1 MKPAAH
7 EEDRYQVKILFYS
20 STRED
25 PGMEIGERLR
35 RLAPEEGVEV
45 CRSIEELIRGIHRSY
60 DRDTIIL
67 LRVRDRKELLRIVSL
82 RDLLQ
87 DLRIILLIPDR
98 EEETI
103 ALAHRLRP
111 RFLGN
116 GENDVSD
123 TMSVVGKMMEQEEGK
138 FQTR

>member
-1 MKPAAH
+1 
-7 EEDRYQVKILFYS
+7 VKILFYS
-20 STRED
+20 SIRED
-25 PGMEIGERLR
+25 PERGVGERLR
-35 RLAPEEGVEV
+35 GLAPGEGVEV

-60 DRDTIIL
+60 DRDAIIL
-67 LRVRDRKELLRIVSL
+67 LRARDREELLRIVSL

-87 DLRIILLIPDR
+87 DLRIVLLIPDR

-103 ALAHRLRP
+103 SLAHRLRP

-123 TMSVVGKMMEQEEGK
+123 TMSVVRKMLEQEESK

>member
-1 MKPAAH
+1 M
-7 EEDRYQVKILFYS
+7 KILFYS
-20 STRED
+20 SIREH
-25 PGMEIGERLR
+25 PERGVGERLR
-35 RLAPEEGVEV
+35 SLAPAEGVEV

-60 DRDTIIL
+60 DRGTIVL
-67 LRVRDRKELLRIVSL
+67 LRARDREELLRIVSL

-123 TMSVVGKMMEQEEGK
+123 TMSVVRRMLEQEEGK
-138 FQTR
+138 SQTR